1 VNKNLINLTM
11 AVVIGSIIAT
21 ALVNKTPLKSYV
33 N

>member
-1 VNKNLINLTM
+1 MNKSLVNLTM
-11 AVVIGSIIAT
+11 AVVVGTIIAT